1 MFFSV
6 TVVYP
11 IVTNL
16 VGFAGLICP
25 LYKKTDE
32 VTSSFTENLSKA
44 K

>member
-1 MFFSV
+1 MS
-6 TVVYP
+6 
-11 IVTNL
+11 L
-16 VGFAGLICP
+16 